1 MPSSQKI
8 NQPLEKGRISAFQF
22 GLLGITMVISTA
34 DVFLPAYVAQEAQQD
49 SWLSVIFG
57 TLSSLVISIL
67 FILLAKKF
75 PGKTLVEYSCEL
87 LGKVAG
93 KVVASLF
100 ILYMLQLGYSVI
112 RQLGDIFVTS
122 FNPDAPLIIY
132 SLITV
137 LVGAYAVHNGLEVI
151 VRVNQLT
158 LPFGLGILGF
168 ISLVNITETDLTNY
182 LPILENGIVPPLKG
196 AVLIQAWLLE
206 LVILLQFVPYV
217 KDKKNIGKSFTLTT
231 VILGFSMLLGT
242 LTIAVFGK
250 LTSQLIYPA
259 LEYVRYATIG
269 EYVKNLDIT
278 IMGVW
283 IIGLFIKVTILYYGV
298 VLGIS
303 QLFGFKSYKP
313 MIVPVGLLF
322 ITLSVSTSERVS
334 TVFNFGHFTFPFLSF
349 FIAFFLPLL
358 LFLVSLARRKKS

>member
-1 MPSSQKI
+1 MPSSQKV

-49 SWLSVIFG
+49 SWLSVLFG
-57 TLSSLVISIL
+57 TASSLIISIL

-75 PGKTLVEYSCEL
+75 PGKTLVEYSVEL

-93 KVVASLF
+93 KLVASLF
-100 ILYMLQLGYSVI
+100 ILYMLVLGYSVI

-122 FNPDAPLIIY
+122 FNPDGPLIIY
-132 SLITV
+132 SVITT
-137 LVGAYAVHNGLEVI
+137 LVAAYAVHNGLEVI
-151 VRVNQLT
+151 VRVNQLI

-206 LVILLQFVPYV
+206 LVILLQFVPFV
-217 KDKKNIGKSFTLTT
+217 QDKKNIGKSFTLTNL
-231 VILGFSMLLGT
+231 VLGFSMLLGT

-322 ITLSVSTSERVS
+322 ITLSVSASERVI

-349 FIAFFLPLL
+349 FMAFFLPLL
-358 LFLVSLARRKKS
+358 LFLVSLVRRKKS